1 VGTERVGAAISIAR
15 LTFASDGERHAFH
28 DVGQAIANL
37 TFQANASGL
46 AVCQMAG
53 FDIQKA
59 RETYSIPEDH
69 EPITVSAIGYPG
81 IPQRFLKGCDRSK

>member
-1 VGTERVGAAISIAR
+1 MLLLSIAR
-15 LTFASDGERHAFH
+15 LTFASNGEINRHAFH

-46 AVCQMAG
+46 AVSQMAG